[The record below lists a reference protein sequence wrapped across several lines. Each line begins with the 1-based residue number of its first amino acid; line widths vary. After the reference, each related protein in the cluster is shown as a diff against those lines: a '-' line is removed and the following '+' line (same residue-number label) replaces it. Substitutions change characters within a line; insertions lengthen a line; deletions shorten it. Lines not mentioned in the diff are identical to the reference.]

1 MSGRPKPFSKN
12 YQKQWSKTHR
22 YKHQTTGEHCT
33 SEAFIAEYLI
43 LRWTEKFN
51 MEKPSYKFWTKGD
64 KYHRP
69 FMKNMKAAQALLK
82 KYEPATILAAIR
94 SKHFENIYHIGLN
107 AGGPRGWKYNQVA
120 LEAIKR
126 YDKEF
131 KAWMKAAEET
141 AKHDQM
147 YTGDEQ
153 VEPEKK
159 TLKTRKNQYSNKK
172 SSINKLRDL

>member
-12 YQKQWSKTHR
+12 YQKQWSQTHS
-22 YKHQTTGEHCT
+22 YKHQTTGEYCT
-33 SEAFIAEYLI
+33 AEAFIAEYLI
-43 LRWTEKFN
+43 LRWTEEFK

-82 KYEPATILAAIR
+82 KYEPATILAAI
-94 SKHFENIYHIGLN
+94 K
-107 AGGPRGWKYNQVA
+107 K
-120 LEAIKR
+120 

-131 KAWMKAAEET
+131 KWWMKAAEES
-141 AKHDQM
+141 AKA
-147 YTGDEQ
+147 DEAQ
-153 VEPEKK
+153 VESEQKQV
-159 TLKTRKNQYSNKK
+159 KTRKKQYSNKK